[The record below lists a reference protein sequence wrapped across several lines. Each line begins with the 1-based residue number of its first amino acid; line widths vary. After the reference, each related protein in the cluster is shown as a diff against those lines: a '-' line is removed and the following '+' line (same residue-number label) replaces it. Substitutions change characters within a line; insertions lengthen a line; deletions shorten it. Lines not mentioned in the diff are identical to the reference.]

1 MRTSPLMMAP
11 TIALMGALLD
21 VAERPVVKS
30 GPREDEDG
38 EDENEDV
45 DATPFGFKFTVATC
59 IGVPETLTEVVVNT
73 APPDMNVLVN
83 VEV

>member
-1 MRTSPLMMAP
+1 MMAP

-21 VAERPVVKS
+21 VAERPVVES

-38 EDENEDV
+38 KDV

-73 APPDMNVLVN
+73 APPDVNVLVN